1 MVMKLDSFALSPK
14 CVRIFFVSFIETSI
28 HVFFRIQYQHGY
40 IDPGFNYYEA
50 IITPLSDLNLY
61 ISLPFFR
68 HEESKVRKAYFRMA
82 QKYHPDKNPEGR
94 PMFEKANKAYE
105 FLCSRDTMKDGPDPN
120 NIVLILRSQSILFT
134 RYQHGMRYVG
144 WSRLF

>member
-1 MVMKLDSFALSPK
+1 MV
-14 CVRIFFVSFIETSI
+14 V
-28 HVFFRIQYQHGY
+28 
-40 IDPGFNYYEA
+40 IDAGFNYYEA
-50 IITPLSDLNLY
+50 LITLQSELSLY
-61 ISLPFFR
+61 IFLPFFR

-134 RYQHGMRYVG
+134 RYQHGM
-144 WSRLF
+144 S